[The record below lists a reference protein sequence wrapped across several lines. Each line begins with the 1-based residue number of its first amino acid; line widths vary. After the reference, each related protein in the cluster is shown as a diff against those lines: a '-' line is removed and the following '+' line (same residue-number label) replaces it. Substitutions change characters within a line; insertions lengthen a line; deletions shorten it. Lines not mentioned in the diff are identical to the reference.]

1 MNYSVKTKIPR
12 SPSDEQTCDRLAKF
26 GVATVSES
34 QKKQGVL
41 DPAIR
46 PVIPGRSVSGVAVTV
61 KCFDADNLMLH
72 LAIGECRRG
81 DFLVVSTNT
90 QTRNGYFGELMATSS
105 MARGIS
111 GIVIDGGVRD
121 TKSLIDLGF
130 PTWSRYI
137 CVTGTSK
144 TNPGWVNSPIE
155 CGGAS
160 VHPGDFIVADDDG
173 VVVVPR
179 DSVNEVLE
187 NCEERTTRENNVR
200 QRLRNGELAIDIY
213 DLRTTMQKIGVK
225 REHEK

>member
-1 MNYSVKTKIPR
+1 MNYSVKNKIPR
-12 SPSDEQTCDRLAKF
+12 STSDEKNCQRLAKF
-26 GVATVSES
+26 GVATVSEC
-34 QKKQGVL
+34 QKKQGVM

-46 PVIPGRSVSGVAVTV
+46 PVVPGKSVSGVAVTV

-72 LAIGECRRG
+72 LAIAECTKG

-105 MARGIS
+105 IARGIS

-121 TKSLIDLGF
+121 TKSLIDLEF

-144 TNPGWVNSPIE
+144 TNPGWVNSPIV
-155 CGGAS
+155 CGGVD

-173 VVVVPR
+173 VAVVPR
-179 DSVNEVLE
+179 DSVDEVLE
-187 NCEERTTRENNVR
+187 NCEDRTTRENNVR
-200 QRLRNGELAIDIY
+200 ERLRNGELAIDIY
-213 DLRTTMQKIGVK
+213 DLRTNLQKIGVK
-225 REHEK
+225 FENGK